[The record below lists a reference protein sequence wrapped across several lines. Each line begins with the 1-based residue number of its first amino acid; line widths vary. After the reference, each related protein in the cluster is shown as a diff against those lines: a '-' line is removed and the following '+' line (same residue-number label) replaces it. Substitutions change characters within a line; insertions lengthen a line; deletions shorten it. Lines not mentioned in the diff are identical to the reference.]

1 MPSSGQHVLTM
12 EIARLREVIKR
23 KYLRM
28 RYGDVDAE
36 QLLTKQYSPILN
48 ELSKIKDSTAA
59 SAAAAAA
66 AVTPKVEVK
75 SEDNKEKHEIMQ
87 KEEEEASATTTSTTA
102 ESTPNVSFMDT
113 DVIVETPDSLESLLS
128 TPQGRSES
136 AQWIGRTFKN
146 ALTQRYLLK
155 MIKDDKRSID
165 HTYGPRI
172 TEDGVMI
179 GNKSVQFSD
188 DGKIIIENVNYR
200 GTSGLYELMFK
211 RQPKDGTYTED
222 DLQAYKDICIQ
233 ASVHKRRYDPHG
245 QVNRNPKSLKYK
257 KVIQYLFPP
266 RTFTG
271 RGIGGDGGGYS
282 YWDNPNELCDRLRLL
297 MLSHEAGHTGHTNE
311 IASIIEELREA
322 GFIKGSGNRK
332 IRSLIR

>member
-1 MPSSGQHVLTM
+1 M
-12 EIARLREVIKR
+12 EIARLRETIKR

-59 SAAAAAA
+59 AAAAAIHN
-66 AVTPKVEVK
+66 VTPKVEVK
-75 SEDNKEKHEIMQ
+75 NETKEKYEMT
-87 KEEEEASATTTSTTA
+87 ENEGVETSATTMPPTTA

-113 DVIVETPDSLESLLS
+113 DVIAETSDSLESLLS

-172 TEDGVMI
+172 SEDGVMI

-188 DGKIIIENVNYR
+188 DGKIIIDNVNYR

-211 RQPKDGTYTED
+211 RQPKDGTYTEA

-245 QVNRNPKSLKYK
+245 QVNRNPNSLKYK

-271 RGIGGDGGGYS
+271 RGVVVGGGGERYS